1 MPFTEF
7 PKRSLQ
13 KKKVSSELEQ
23 LITERT
29 SFILKPGQIKR
40 CEIADGVDKY
50 SAGVVMPIISEGD
63 PIGSVVLLDDGAS
76 EMREVD
82 EKLAESAAGFLGK
95 QMEI

>member
-1 MPFTEF
+1 
-7 PKRSLQ
+7 
-13 KKKVSSELEQ
+13 
-23 LITERT
+23 
-29 SFILKPGQIKR
+29 
-40 CEIADGVDKY
+40 
-50 SAGVVMPIISEGD
+50 MPIISEGD